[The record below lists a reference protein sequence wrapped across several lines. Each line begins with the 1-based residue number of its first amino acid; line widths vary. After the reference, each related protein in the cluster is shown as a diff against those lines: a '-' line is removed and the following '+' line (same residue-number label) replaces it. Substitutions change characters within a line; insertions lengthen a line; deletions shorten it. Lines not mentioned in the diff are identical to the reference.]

1 VPAQLDALAD
11 ATARGFDDAYGR
23 DCAGVWSAPG
33 RVNLIGEHTDY
44 NEGFVLPFA
53 IGARTSVAAGRRND
67 GVLALASAQF
77 PGEVAALPLAEIGP
91 GKVSGWTAYPA
102 GVAWALGLAGSGRG
116 RSGLAGPG
124 AAAAGTTAAD
134 AAAAGTT
141 AAGAAAAGA
150 GGVSLYINSAVP
162 TGSGL
167 SSSAAL
173 ECAVAL
179 ALHDLHGLGANRT
192 ELALACQRA
201 ENEVVGA
208 PTGIMDQFASLFGE
222 HGSAVFIDCRAVRGE
237 DVPLRLEAAGLEIVL
252 ADTREQHA
260 HAAGGYVGRRASC
273 DRAARVLG
281 VTALRDVGVDDLDQA
296 SGALDAETFRRVRH
310 VVTENERVLAAVASL
325 RAGGLESDPA
335 AFGALLTASH
345 ASMRDDFDITTP
357 ALDLAAATAVE
368 AGAAGARMTGGG
380 FGGAIIALVARDRA
394 AGTAEAITAAFAR
407 AGFTAPRLSTV
418 TPSDG
423 ARRDR

>member
-1 VPAQLDALAD
+1 MPPHLDVFAE
-11 ATARGFDDAYGR
+11 ATARGFNDAYGR

-53 IGARTSVAAGRRND
+53 IGARTSVAASRRND

-77 PGEVAALPLAEIGP
+77 PGKIRHIRLGKIRP
-91 GKVSGWTAYPA
+91 GAVPGWPAYPA
-102 GVAWALGLAGSGRG
+102 GVAWALGLAG
-116 RSGLAGPG
+116 PG
-124 AAAAGTTAAD
+124 AATAGT
-134 AAAAGTT
+134 G
-141 AAGAAAAGA
+141 GA
-150 GGVSLYINSAVP
+150 SLYISSAVP

-179 ALHDLHGLGANRT
+179 ALHDLFGLEATRT

-222 HGSAVFIDCRAVRGE
+222 HGSAVFIDCRTVHGE
-237 DVPLRLEAAGLEIVL
+237 NVPLPLEAAGLEIVL

-260 HAAGGYVGRRASC
+260 HAAGGYIERRASC
-273 DRAARVLG
+273 DRAAFILG
-281 VTALRDVGVDDLDQA
+281 VRALRDVGVDDLDKA
-296 SGALDAETFRRVRH
+296 SAALDPETFRRVRH
-310 VVTENERVLAAVASL
+310 VVTEDERVLAAVASL

-335 AFGALLTASH
+335 VLGALLTASH
-345 ASMRDDFDITTP
+345 ASMRDDFEITTP

-368 AGAAGARMTGGG
+368 AGAVGARMTGGG
-380 FGGAIIALVARDRA
+380 FGGAVIALVATERA
-394 AGTAEAITAAFAR
+394 ADAAASITAAFAR
-407 AGFTAPRLSTV
+407 AGFTTPRLSTV
-418 TPSDG
+418 APSDG

>member
-1 VPAQLDALAD
+1 MPAHLDALAD
-11 ATARGFDDAYGR
+11 ATARGFHDAFGR

-53 IGARTSVAAGRRND
+53 IGARTSIAARRRDD
-67 GVLALASAQF
+67 GVIALASAQF
-77 PGEVAALPLAEIGP
+77 PGKIRTIPLAKVGP
-91 GKVSGWTAYPA
+91 RAVPGWAAYPA
-102 GVAWALGLAGSGRG
+102 GVAWALGLAGR
-116 RSGLAGPG
+116 
-124 AAAAGTTAAD
+124 
-134 AAAAGTT
+134 
-141 AAGAAAAGA
+141 GAAAAGA
-150 GGVSLYINSAVP
+150 SGVSLYINSVVP

-179 ALHDLHGLGANRT
+179 ALHDLHGLQVTRA

-222 HGSAVFIDCRAVRGE
+222 HGSAVFIDCRTVHGE
-237 DVPLRLEAAGLEIVL
+237 NVPLALEAAGLQVVL

-260 HAAGGYVGRRASC
+260 HAAGGYVNRRASC
-273 DRAARVLG
+273 DRAARILG
-281 VTALRDVGVDDLDQA
+281 VRALRDVGVGDLDKA
-296 SGALDAETFRRVRH
+296 SDVLDAETFRRVRH

-325 RAGGLESDPA
+325 RAGALESDPA
-335 AFGALLTASH
+335 VLGALLTASH
-345 ASMRDDFDITTP
+345 ASMRDDFEITTP

-368 AGAAGARMTGGG
+368 AGAVGARMTGGG
-380 FGGAIIALVARDRA
+380 FGGAVIALVARERGADTA
-394 AGTAEAITAAFAR
+394 ASITAAFAR
-407 AGFTAPRLSTV
+407 AGLTAPRLSTV
-418 TPSDG
+418 APSDG